1 MKIGTQLILE
11 QEQQDS
17 SIRRYRC
24 RIVEL
29 KGLKCYID
37 QPVNVET
44 GRTEVIP
51 VGSYFSGYF
60 VDENDVIYKFT
71 TEVKERKKDNIPM
84 LILAFDQSKMEK
96 VQRREYV
103 RVPVNL
109 DVSILNPNT
118 PSKPLVT
125 VTKDISGGGIA
136 VVLPIDYDYNP
147 GTSLELTLVLFSGER
162 QIDYIVTEAET
173 IRVESHNDKQ
183 LLSMKFVNIN
193 ENDRQRIIQFCFD
206 RQLKQ
211 RRKQLNI

>member
-37 QPVNVET
+37 QPINIET
-44 GRTEVIP
+44 GRTQAIP
-51 VGSYFSGYF
+51 VGSCFSGYF
-60 VDENDVIYKFT
+60 VDKDEAIYTFT
-71 TEVKERKKDNIPM
+71 TEVMERKKDNIPM
-84 LILAFDQSKMEK
+84 LILAFDQSKMKK

-109 DVSILNPNT
+109 DISILNLNNPL
-118 PSKPLVT
+118 KPLVT
-125 VTKDISGGGIA
+125 VTKDISGGGVA
-136 VVLPIDYDYNP
+136 VVLPPDHFYEP
-147 GTSLELTLVLFSGER
+147 GVSLELILVLSSGDR

-173 IRVESHNDKQ
+173 IRIESSNDKQ
-183 LLSMKFVNIN
+183 VLSMKFVTIN

-211 RRKQLNI
+211 RRQQMNI